1 MVLVPEHLVHDAKA
15 QVFRYCLNLN
25 FREEY
30 RVYDDIFALLHDD
43 VFLSRGNPK
52 RHLSGSMTSSRHMKQ
67 IFITSF
73 NQFKKALTYDEI
85 CAKVQP
91 HRERILVVADEF

>member
-1 MVLVPEHLVHDAKA
+1 MHARAHGR

-43 VFLSRGNPK
+43 VQLRTTVK
-52 RHLSGSMTSSRHMKQ
+52 RSHSGAMSPRPQMKQ

-73 NQFKKALTYDEI
+73 NLFKKALT
-85 CAKVQP
+85 CARP
-91 HRERILVVADEF
+91 WPPRDRHTTARALTGPPRL

>member
-1 MVLVPEHLVHDAKA
+1 MSRKEFEPHFIYGCFVQT

-43 VFLSRGNPK
+43 VQLGKIPTPK
-52 RHLSGSMTSSRHMKQ
+52 RGS
-67 IFITSF
+67 
-73 NQFKKALTYDEI
+73 YG
-85 CAKVQP
+85 
-91 HRERILVVADEF
+91 